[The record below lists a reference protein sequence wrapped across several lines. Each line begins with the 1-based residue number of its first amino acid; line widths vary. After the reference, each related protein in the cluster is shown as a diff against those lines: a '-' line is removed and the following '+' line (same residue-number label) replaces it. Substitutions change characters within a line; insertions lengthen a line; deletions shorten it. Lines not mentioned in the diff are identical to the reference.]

1 MDPPDNFQ
9 DFLEQQWSQSAQFV
23 LSKAEHFDGKFCAR
37 VCECFSD
44 NALFIL
50 YIYIIYIILYL
61 SLLFLI
67 FFHN

>member
-23 LSKAEHFDGKFCAR
+23 LSKAEHFDGKFCTR

-44 NALFIL
+44 NALFIIYIYV
-50 YIYIIYIILYL
+50 YIYIYNI
-61 SLLFLI
+61 
-67 FFHN
+67 

>member
-23 LSKAEHFDGKFCAR
+23 LSKAEHFDGKFCAH

-50 YIYIIYIILYL
+50 YIYYIILYL